1 MEHTPDEDLWGFYT
15 LVLGHRR
22 GKVGLLIHIQG
33 ANMDRNDNR
42 KSLTLTMLHRL
53 RMVRNIVKHPRS
65 YNKRRGHVQSLS
77 Q

>member
-22 GKVGLLIHIQG
+22 GKVGLLIHFQG

-53 RMVRNIVKHPRS
+53 
-65 YNKRRGHVQSLS
+65 
-77 Q
+77 